1 MDALS
6 GVLRETLVV
15 TAVLCL
21 PVLAVATGIGT
32 LVAVVQAATQVQ
44 EQTLTLL
51 PKLLAVGAMV
61 AIFGAYALTRCG
73 TLFTEAIR
81 LVPAIVAGTP

>member
-1 MDALS
+1 VEALA
-6 GVLRETLVV
+6 GIIRETLVV

-21 PVLAVATGIGT
+21 PVLIVATGIGT

-51 PKLLAVGAMV
+51 PKVLAVGTMC
-61 AIFGAYALTRCG
+61 AIFGAYAFARCG
-73 TLFTEAIR
+73 TLLTDAVR
-81 LVPAIVAGTP
+81 LLPAIVAGAP

>member
-1 MDALS
+1 MDALA
-6 GVLRETLVV
+6 GIIRETLVV

-21 PVLAVATGIGT
+21 PILVVATGIGT

-44 EQTLTLL
+44 EQTLSLL
-51 PKLLAVGAMV
+51 PKILCVGAMIAV
-61 AIFGAYALTRCG
+61 FGAYALDRCA

-81 LVPAIVAGTP
+81 SLPAIVGAA